1 MTRII
6 EVNRCIECPLRQ
18 TRRDY
23 ELAGTTVNFC
33 THAGTDGYLIPDI
46 DIIPEFCALRIS
58 QE

>member
-23 ELAGTTVNFC
+23 ELEGTHVDIC
-33 THAGTDGYLIPDI
+33 THAYTEGYLIPDI
-46 DIIPEFCALRIS
+46 DTIPQFCALRVL
-58 QE
+58 